1 MSLVL
6 GFATWQWDGW
16 QQCVNGWN
24 QNAMFPRRTTI
35 EYERR
40 VVDAYQAIYERTKE
54 GVIAYIHDDL
64 ICLEQDWDYRV
75 MHEFLDP
82 KVGVVGLAGGT
93 MHGSA
98 DLYNP
103 PFIISKLA
111 RGGFMSNLREAEI
124 HGKRFTGE
132 CNVAVLDGIALFVR
146 REVLRA
152 TGGWPVNT
160 PIDYFL
166 YSEWICCMAR
176 RLGYKIRMVGV
187 KCDHLGGRSTGL
199 NQTAKFDYEG
209 EHRWLWENFKD
220 VLPVE
225 VQP

>member
-40 VVDAYQAIYERTKE
+40 VVDAYQAIYEKTKE
-54 GVIAYIHDDL
+54 GVI
-64 ICLEQDWDYRV
+64 
-75 MHEFLDP
+75 
-82 KVGVVGLAGGT
+82 GGT